1 MAERPPEDPRDR
13 VGRLY
18 DAHGASLF
26 RYAVMLLAD
35 AAAAEDAVHQVFTA
49 LLRPSAPVQIDDA
62 THYLRRAVRNECYS
76 TLRRHKSR
84 AECAERAGRDGSP
97 PLLESI
103 ATDEGTGATPDERLA
118 LERALRSLP
127 AEQREVVHLHMFE
140 GLTFQEIATAANES
154 INTIASRHRY
164 ALARLREVLG
174 SRHG

>member
-1 MAERPPEDPRDR
+1 MAERPPEDPRER

-35 AAAAEDAVHQVFTA
+35 TAAAEDAVHQVFTA
-49 LLRPSAPVQIDDA
+49 LLRPSAPAQIEDA
-62 THYLRRAVRNECYS
+62 AHYLRRAVRNECYS

-84 AECAERAGRDGSP
+84 AECAERDGSA

-103 ATDEGTGATPDERLA
+103 AADAAGATQDERLA
-118 LERALRSLP
+118 LERALRTLP

-140 GLTFQEIATAANES
+140 GLTFQEIANAANES

>member
-1 MAERPPEDPRDR
+1 MAERPPEDPRER

-49 LLRPSAPVQIDDA
+49 LLRPSAPARIDDA
-62 THYLRRAVRNECYS
+62 AHYLRRAVRNECFS

-84 AECAERAGRDGSP
+84 AECDGSA

-103 ATDEGTGATPDERLA
+103 AAGADGATADERLA
-118 LERALRSLP
+118 LEHALRSLP

-140 GLTFQEIATAANES
+140 GLTFQEIANAANES

-164 ALARLREVLG
+164 ALAHLREVLG